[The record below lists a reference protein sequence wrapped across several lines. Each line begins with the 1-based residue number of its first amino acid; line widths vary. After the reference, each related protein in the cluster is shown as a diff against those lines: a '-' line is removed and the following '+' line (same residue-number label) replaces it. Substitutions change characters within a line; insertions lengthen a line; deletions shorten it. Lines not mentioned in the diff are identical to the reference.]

1 MNFLL
6 NKIDN
11 DIRKKIYEKTKDGK
25 VHRKSDIKINKDS
38 EKQKKKFFNEYV
50 EAEKEQAK
58 KKQKK
63 ITINATKTEN
73 SNISLYGEKEENLNA
88 MGYGTFLDVKK

>member
-11 DIRKKIYEKTKDGK
+11 DIRKKVYEKTKDGK
-25 VHRKSDIKINKDS
+25 IHRKSDIKINKDS

-58 KKQKK
+58 KKK
-63 ITINATKTEN
+63 ITINATKLDK

>member
-11 DIRKKIYEKTKDGK
+11 DIRKKVYEKTKDGK
-25 VHRKSDIKINKDS
+25 VHRKSDIIINKDS
-38 EKQKKKFFNEYV
+38 EKQKKKFFREYV
-50 EAEKEQAK
+50 EEE
-58 KKQKK
+58 KKQTKQNK
-63 ITINATKTEN
+63 ITINATKLEKQH
-73 SNISLYGEKEENLNA
+73 ISLYGEKEENLNA

>member
-58 KKQKK
+58 KKK
-63 ITINATKTEN
+63 ITINATKLDK

>member
-11 DIRKKIYEKTKDGK
+11 DIRKKVYEKTKDGK
-25 VHRKSDIKINKDS
+25 IHRKSDIKINKDS

-50 EAEKEQAK
+50 EEEKTK

-63 ITINATKTEN
+63 ITINATKLEK

-88 MGYGTFLDVKK
+88 IGYGTFLDVKK

>member
-11 DIRKKIYEKTKDGK
+11 DIRKKVYEKTKDGK
-25 VHRKSDIKINKDS
+25 VHRKSDIIINKDS
-38 EKQKKKFFNEYV
+38 EKQKKKFFREYV
-50 EAEKEQAK
+50 EEEKVQTNK
-58 KKQKK
+58 KK
-63 ITINATKTEN
+63 ITINATKLEKPY
-73 SNISLYGEKEENLNA
+73 ISLHGEKEENLNA

>member
-11 DIRKKIYEKTKDGK
+11 DIRKKVYEKTKDGK
-25 VHRKSDIKINKDS
+25 VHRKSDIIINKDS
-38 EKQKKKFFNEYV
+38 EKQKKKFFREYV
-50 EAEKEQAK
+50 EEEKRKPKE
-58 KKQKK
+58 KK
-63 ITINATKTEN
+63 IVISATKSEKPH
-73 SNISLYGEKEENLNA
+73 ISLHGEKEENLNA